1 MPHAPPLGRLRRPG
15 PTPAEK
21 SQRRTGTAATLAQVR
36 HALANG
42 LTLLVEEN
50 HAAPVVAIQVWV
62 RVGSAD
68 EQPDEAGLAHLH
80 EHMLFKGTAR
90 RGPGEI
96 ARTIEACGGEI
107 NAWTSFDQT
116 VYHVVLG
123 SRFFAEGMDVLADAV
138 TSAAFDPGELQR
150 EIEVVCEEIK
160 RTQDSPT
167 RKLSRE
173 LFGAAFSRHPY
184 GKPVIGT
191 ESSVR
196 SFTREGILR
205 FYRRWYRPLNAV
217 VIVVGDVREAEALEL
232 AEKLFAWPSA
242 SFEPALPRP
251 PEPHREEPL
260 ARLRKEP
267 LKEGYLSMAWPSPA
281 LVHGDV
287 AALDA
292 LSIVLGHGEAS
303 RLHRALKRD
312 RLLCTE
318 VQASC
323 YTPVDPGLTIVGL
336 TLQPVTARDAVREA
350 LAQTYRLRSEEV
362 TSEELSLA
370 CRLLESD
377 AVYQRETVQ
386 GQARKLGFYQSS
398 AGGVEFEQRYLEQ
411 VAQLTPARL
420 REAAERWIDPSAAV
434 LAALLPERDAPS
446 EDELLELLLEASRV
460 PRARPASSSATAEKR
475 APVRFAGQAK
485 TGPLLREE
493 LAGGGVLLIKE
504 ERAVPLVA
512 LRAAWQGGL
521 RAEEAS
527 NCGINMLLARLVS
540 KGTESRGAER
550 LVRDMEAMGGSLG
563 GNAGRNS
570 FGLRAEFL
578 SRHLADGFDL
588 FAEALSAPAFDPEE
602 VQRER
607 TLQIDELRSREDNP
621 AGVAFLLFGQTLY
634 LEHPYRFDTL
644 GTESSVARLEPG
656 LLARYRSQ
664 HYPAGAVTLSVVGD
678 VDPDEV
684 RDLVRRKLK
693 TPASPRRIVSPPQE
707 DVLQAPRFAV
717 KRLDKAQAHMVIGFP
732 GVRLSDAARWP
743 LEVLSAVL
751 SGQGGRLFV
760 ELRDKRSLAY
770 SVTSFSMEGLDP
782 GYFAVYIGCG
792 PGKVQEALDGIRN
805 ELRRVQEQRIPAAE
819 LERARTHLIGTHAI
833 SLQRNSARAAVYAF
847 DECYGLGADASAK
860 YAERIAAVTADEVL
874 AAARSVL
881 TPSREVLALVAPEG
895 ALPAELSR

>member
-1 MPHAPPLGRLRRPG
+1 
-15 PTPAEK
+15 
-21 SQRRTGTAATLAQVR
+21 VR
-36 HALANG
+36 HALPNG

-50 HAAPVVAIQVWV
+50 HAAPVVAIQVWM

-68 EQPDEAGLAHLH
+68 ERPDEAGLAHLH

-96 ARTIEACGGEI
+96 ARTIESCGGEI

-116 VYHVVLG
+116 VYHVVLA

-138 TSAAFDPGELQR
+138 TSAAFDRDELQR
-150 EIEVVCEEIK
+150 EIEVVCEEI
-160 RTQDSPT
+160 RRSQDSPT

-173 LFGAAFSRHPY
+173 LFALAFSRHPY

-191 ESSVR
+191 EESVR
-196 SFTREGILR
+196 GFTREGILA
-205 FYRRWYRPLNAV
+205 FYRRWYRPENAV
-217 VIVVGDVREAEALEL
+217 VIVVGDIREAEAVAL
-232 AEKLFAWPSA
+232 AEKLFAWPSG
-242 SFEPALPRP
+242 SFDRPPARP
-251 PEPHREEPL
+251 PEPRRESPQ
-260 ARLRKEP
+260 ARLRNEP
-267 LKEGYLSMAWPSPA
+267 LKEGYLSIAWPSPP
-281 LVHGDV
+281 LVHDDV

-292 LSIVLGHGEAS
+292 LTIILGHGEAS
-303 RLHRALKRD
+303 RLHRAMKRD

-336 TLQPVTARDAVREA
+336 TLQPSTAREAVREA

-362 TSEELSLA
+362 SAEELSVA

-398 AGGVEFEQRYLEQ
+398 AGGIEYEQRYLELI
-411 VAQLTPARL
+411 AQLTPARL
-420 REAAERWIDPSAAV
+420 REAAERWIDPAAAT
-434 LAALLPERDAPS
+434 LAALLPDRDAPA
-446 EDELLELLLEASRV
+446 EAELLGLLEEA
-460 PRARPASSSATAEKR
+460 ARLRPARTPASSAAPEKR
-475 APVRFAGQAK
+475 APVRFADPA

-493 LAGGGVLLIKE
+493 LPGGGVLLIKQ

-521 RAEEAS
+521 RLEDAS
-527 NCGINMLLARLVS
+527 NAGINMLLARLVS
-540 KGTESRGAER
+540 KGTRTRGAER
-550 LVRDMEAMGGSLG
+550 LVREMEAMGGSIG

-570 FGLRAEFL
+570 FGLRSEFL
-578 SRHLADGFDL
+578 SRHLDEGFEV
-588 FAEALSAPAFDPEE
+588 FAEAISDPAFAAEE

-621 AGVAFLLFGQTLY
+621 AGVAFLLFSETLY
-634 LEHPYRFDTL
+634 RKHPYRFDSL
-644 GTESSVARLEPG
+644 GTESSVAALEPG
-656 LLARYRSQ
+656 VLSRYRAQ
-664 HYPAGAVTLSVVGD
+664 QYPAGGVTLSIVGD
-678 VDPDEV
+678 VDPDQV
-684 RDLVRRKLK
+684 RELVRRKLSG
-693 TPASPRRIVSPPQE
+693 AAARRPPIAPPQE
-707 DVLQAPRFAV
+707 DPLQAPRFAV
-717 KRLDKAQAHMVIGFP
+717 RKLDKAQAHLVVGFP
-732 GVRLSDAARWP
+732 GARLSDEVRWP

-770 SVTSFSMEGLDP
+770 SVTSFSMEGVDP

-792 PGKVQEALDGIRN
+792 PAKVKEALDGIRD
-805 ELRRVQEQRIPAAE
+805 ELRRVREDPIGAAE
-819 LERARTHLIGTHAI
+819 LDRARTHLIGTHAI

-860 YAERIAAVTADEVL
+860 YAARIAAVRADDVL
-874 AAARSVL
+874 AAAQRVL
-881 TPSREVLALVAPEG
+881 APNREVIALVAPEG
-895 ALPAELSR
+895 AIPPELGR

>member
-1 MPHAPPLGRLRRPG
+1 MR
-15 PTPAEK
+15 
-21 SQRRTGTAATLAQVR
+21 QTLP
-36 HALANG
+36 NG

-62 RVGSAD
+62 KVGSAD
-68 EQPDEAGLAHLH
+68 EQADQAGLAHLH

-96 ARTIEACGGEI
+96 ARSIEACGGEI

-116 VYHVVLG
+116 VYHVVLA
-123 SRFFAEGMDVLADAV
+123 SQFFADGVDVLADAV
-138 TSAAFDPGELQR
+138 TSAAFDPEELSR

-160 RTQDSPT
+160 RSQDSPT

-173 LFGAAFSRHPY
+173 LFATAFSRHPY

-191 ESSVR
+191 EESVR

-205 FYRRWYRPLNAV
+205 FYRRWYKPENTVV
-217 VIVVGDVREAEALEL
+217 VIVGDVRAGDAIEQVSRRFVYPAGA
-232 AEKLFAWPSA
+232 
-242 SFEPALPRP
+242 FEPAPPRP
-251 PEPHREEPL
+251 AEPRREQPI
-260 ARLRKEP
+260 ARLRREP
-267 LKEGYLSMAWPSPA
+267 LKEGYLSISWPSPPM
-281 LVHGDV
+281 VHDDV

-336 TLQPVTARDAVREA
+336 TLQPVTVHDAVREA
-350 LAQTYRLRSEEV
+350 LRQLYRVRTEEV
-362 TSEELSLA
+362 TAEELSLA

-398 AGGVEFEQRYLEQ
+398 AGGVEFEERYLTL
-411 VAQLTPARL
+411 VAQLTPAKV
-420 REAAERWIDPSAAV
+420 REAAERWIDPRAAV
-434 LAALLPERDAPS
+434 LAALLPEAGDVGEESLRA
-446 EDELLELLLEASRV
+446 LLEE
-460 PRARPASSSATAEKR
+460 RPASSKAAASTSAPEKR
-475 APVRFAGQAK
+475 APIKFADAPR

-493 LAGGGVLLIKE
+493 LPGGGVLLIKE

-512 LRAAWQGGL
+512 LRAAWHGGL
-521 RAEEAS
+521 RAEDAS
-527 NCGINMLLARLVS
+527 NAGVNMLLARLVS
-540 KGTESRGAER
+540 KGTSKRGPEQ
-550 LVRDMEAMGGSLG
+550 LVRDMERIGGSLG

-578 SRHLADGFDL
+578 SRHLSEGFDV
-588 FAEALSAPAFDPEE
+588 FAEAVAEPAYEPEE

-621 AGVAFLLFGQTLY
+621 AGVAFLLFAETLY
-634 LEHPYRFDTL
+634 RKHPYRFDTL
-644 GTESSVARLEPG
+644 GTDASVARMTPES
-656 LLARYRSQ
+656 LAQYRASRF
-664 HYPAGAVTLSVVGD
+664 PPGAVTLSVVGD
-678 VDPDEV
+678 IDPDEV
-684 RDLVRRKLK
+684 RALVRSRLGGKGA
-693 TPASPRRIVSPPQE
+693 TAPRVAPPQE
-707 DVLQAPRFAV
+707 DPVDAPRVAV
-717 KRLDKAQAHMVIGFP
+717 RKLDKAQAHLVLGFP
-732 GVRLSDAARWP
+732 GVRLSDQERWP

-760 ELRDKRSLAY
+760 ELRDKKSLAY
-770 SVTSFSMEGLDP
+770 SVTSFSMEGVDP

-792 PGKVQEALDGIRN
+792 PGKTRDALDGIRA
-805 ELRRVQEQRIPAAE
+805 ELRRVREDPVTAAE
-819 LERARTHLIGTHAI
+819 LDRARTHLIGTHAI
-833 SLQRNSARAAVYAF
+833 SLQRNAARAAVYAF
-847 DECYGLGADASAK
+847 DECYGLGADASSR
-860 YAERIAAVTADEVL
+860 YAERIAAVTASDVL
-874 AAARSVL
+874 AAAQRVL
-881 TPSREVLALVAPEG
+881 QPSREVIALVAPEG
-895 ALPAELSR
+895 AVPEALESRG